1 MSLLKFDGGFMVLC
15 VCVCVFFFF
24 LLSGISTLT
33 WVSL

>member
-1 MSLLKFDGGFMVLC
+1 MSLLKFDGGFMV
-15 VCVCVFFFF
+15 VCVRVCVFF